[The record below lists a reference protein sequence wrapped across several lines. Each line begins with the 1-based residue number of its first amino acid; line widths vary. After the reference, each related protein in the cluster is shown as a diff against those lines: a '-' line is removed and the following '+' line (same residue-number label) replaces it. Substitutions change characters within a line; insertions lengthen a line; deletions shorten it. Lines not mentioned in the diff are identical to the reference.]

1 MQPRKLCVLPL
12 NLPLGSFKQDDAER
26 QGRGSNAERVEPD
39 NPYQRNDTPQMLTD
53 SVWFYCVTSTNI
65 QLPYHSQQDD
75 GLTNALILP

>member
-39 NPYQRNDTPQMLTD
+39 NP
-53 SVWFYCVTSTNI
+53 
-65 QLPYHSQQDD
+65 
-75 GLTNALILP
+75 